1 MVSVLPHLTLK
12 VKKEKEKRSNW
23 QTNFKIYW
31 HMFCRAD
38 DEMRG
43 GNTIAEEER
52 AASIKAD
59 VITLESP

>member
-1 MVSVLPHLTLK
+1 
-12 VKKEKEKRSNW
+12 
-23 QTNFKIYW
+23 
-31 HMFCRAD
+31 MFCWAD